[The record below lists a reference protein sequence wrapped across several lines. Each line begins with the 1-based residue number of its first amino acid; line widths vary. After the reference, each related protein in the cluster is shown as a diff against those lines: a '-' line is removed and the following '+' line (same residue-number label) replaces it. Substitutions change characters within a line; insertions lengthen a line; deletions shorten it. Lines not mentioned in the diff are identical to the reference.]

1 MYQSTVISSYFTTQ
15 GYLIA
20 IISVLAVA
28 ILPRDKFIR
37 SLVFNLLAVCVGS
50 ATSLLALW
58 SSVQARIHTSPP
70 TSYGTTAGASPPYNS
85 SQSAVCAVWLFANV
99 WLANFLR
106 AKVPSF
112 NMAVVI
118 YSILVTNSMTFGPT
132 VATTAVAEA
141 FIREQL
147 LAMLFGL
154 GLAAG
159 TSLLIVPVSS
169 RMVAMR
175 ELHSLI
181 DLLRKMVG
189 LQKEYLADLAGQ
201 STFDFE
207 TGNAEERDGSWVK
220 KTWQARKAE
229 KKAEDR
235 GVTKEERVSKC
246 LKETVGAIS
255 VLVGRLYADM
265 VFAKRDVTWGK
276 LDAADL
282 DEAFKLIR
290 NITIPM

>member
-20 IISVLAVA
+20 IISVLALA
-28 ILPRDKFIR
+28 ILPRDKFIQ
-37 SLVFNLLAVCVGS
+37 SLIFNLLAICIGS

-58 SSVQARIHTSPP
+58 SSVQARINTSPP
-70 TSYGTTAGASPPYNS
+70 TSDSTTAGASPPYNS

-118 YSILVTNSMTFGPT
+118 YSILVTDSMTFGPM
-132 VATTAVAEA
+132 VATTAAAEA
-141 FIREQL
+141 FIKEQL

-154 GLAAG
+154 GLATG
-159 TSLLIVPVSS
+159 TSLLIFPVSS

-175 ELHSLI
+175 ELQGLI
-181 DLLRKMVG
+181 GLLRKVVG
-189 LQKEYLADLAGQ
+189 LQKEYLAGLAGE
-201 STFDFE
+201 SAFDIE
-207 TGNAEERDGSWVK
+207 TGNAEERDSSRVK
-220 KTWQARKAE
+220 KKGKAKKAE
-229 KKAEDR
+229 KKATER
-235 GVTKEERVSKC
+235 GVTKEARVSKC
-246 LKETVGAIS
+246 LKETVGAIR
-255 VLVGRLYADM
+255 VLVGKLYGDM
-265 VFAKRDVTWGK
+265 VFAKRDVAWGK
-276 LDAADL
+276 LDATDL
-282 DEAFKLIR
+282 DEIFKLIR